1 MQPVQAENKTLLY
14 IYDDVTEYGE
24 FDWNAWEYKDSE
36 TSAKYFAE
44 KLSDRQLSCI
54 STQMADP

>member
-36 TSAKYFAE
+36 TSDKY
-44 KLSDRQLSCI
+44 LQRN
-54 STQMADP
+54 